1 MANTL
6 IVKRSSQAGKEP
18 TSAQLQVGE
27 IAVNLAD
34 RKIYTKNAAG
44 EVILIGSGAAVD
56 GNIGFEVKNQTG
68 TTLPKGTLVGFAG
81 TLGSSGRLLVA
92 PFLANGSGPS
102 EYCVGVLSTDIPD
115 GGDGFAVDH
124 GKITGLNTSAFTEGT
139 ILYASA
145 TTAGQ
150 LTSARPVA
158 PNNKITVA
166 AVVNSST
173 TTGVLEIRVTLGS
186 QLGNDEL
193 VELNSLANGHVL
205 RYNSSTNRFE
215 NTAQT
220 NLAAGTANTL
230 ATART
235 INGVS
240 FDGASNITTAN
251 WGTARNLTIGNTT
264 KSVNG
269 SNNVSWSLS
278 EIGAGDVALTAAQ
291 TLTNKTLGTGTAI
304 TAGTINGATI
314 GATAPSSGAFTTI
327 SYTGTLTGGTGVVN
341 LGSGQFYKDVSG
353 NVGIGTSSPVTRLDV
368 SGTASMTSYKEGIFT
383 ITDGTTVNLDPNNGS
398 IQTWTL
404 GANRTP
410 GQANWAAGQSIT
422 LMIDDGTARTITWST
437 LAVVWTTDGGTAP
450 TLNTTG
456 FTVIAL
462 WKVGTTIY
470 GARVGDT

>member
-6 IVKRSSQAGKEP
+6 IVKRSSEAGKEP

-68 TTLPKGTLVGFAG
+68 ATLPKGTLVGFAG

-92 PFLANGSGPS
+92 PFLANGSQPS

-193 VELNSLANGHVL
+193 VELNSLADGHVL

-251 WGTARNLTIGNTT
+251 WGTARDLTIGNTT

-278 EIGAGDVALTAAQ
+278 EIGAGDVTLTGTQ
-291 TLTNKTLGTGTAI
+291 TLTNKTIERAI
-304 TAGTINGATI
+304 LNDG
-314 GATAPSSGAFTTI
+314 
-327 SYTGTLTGGTGVVN
+327 YTEEV
-341 LGSGQFYKDVSG
+341 F
-353 NVGIGTSSPVTRLDV
+353 
-368 SGTASMTSYKEGIFT
+368 A

-422 LMIDDGTARTITWST
+422 LMVDDGSAATITWTS
-437 LAVVWTTDGGTAP
+437 LGVVWKTNGGTAP
-450 TLNTTG
+450 TLATTG

-470 GARVGDT
+470 GARVGDA